1 MGACRLSGLTQIK
14 KSFPFESVP
23 QSRQGDVGDNMLI
36 VLQHEPF
43 TLCIIFQQENI
54 CHCILV
60 VSRTHSSNSGR
71 VPCALR
77 TVQCTRHITDQPSKE
92 ATLVEGRL
100 VLFACLILDGGR
112 CFGRKSQFLSEVV
125 VCLEFTCFKT
135 QNMYYNLYRIF
146 YFACK
151 NTKQVYF

>member
-1 MGACRLSGLTQIK
+1 MGACRLSGLTQVK

-125 VCLEFTCFKT
+125 VLSGVHVFQNTEYVLQFIPYFLFCL
-135 QNMYYNLYRIF
+135 
-146 YFACK
+146 
-151 NTKQVYF
+151 